1 MDGKVYQGIFGS
13 GQYCLATG
21 SQLRYVIESATAFTV
36 QDGMLSLQGRQVMVE
51 QTTLPIAIC
60 PAGQTRIDLVVIRYE
75 LDTTTNI
82 ESATLMVIQ
91 GTAVAS
97 SSTPTEPTY
106 NTGVIDDGA
115 TIVDF
120 PVYALTISGST
131 VTANRRVN
139 TLGILKQDR
148 FITSNCTLTRSSG
161 ITGTT
166 FSDLQVYRSGGTLG
180 ISFRVNTGSAT
191 GVAGNKIIVGALTIP
206 GWRVVTGA
214 AASTFNG
221 SLSAVCLLGAGT
233 TPTVIMRATSNTA
246 ANTYYSVNLTAVCVE
261 V

>member
-1 MDGKVYQGIFGS
+1 MRRGWPPDIPLAGS
-13 GQYCLATG
+13 
-21 SQLRYVIESATAFTV
+21 F
-36 QDGMLSLQGRQVMVE
+36 
-51 QTTLPIAIC
+51 
-60 PAGQTRIDLVVIRYE
+60 
-75 LDTTTNI
+75 
-82 ESATLMVIQ
+82 
-91 GTAVAS
+91 
-97 SSTPTEPTY
+97 
-106 NTGVIDDGA
+106 DGA
-115 TIVDF
+115 
-120 PVYALTISGST
+120 YSGTSRTPSPTQNRECQTYSFSLNSVVGATFGRPCT

-148 FITSNCTLTRSSG
+148 FITSTCTLTRSSG

-191 GVAGNKIIVGALTIP
+191 GVAGNNIIVGALTIP
-206 GWRVVTGA
+206 GLRVVTGA